1 MKRIIYTLLSLI
13 MTALTVGAQGWP
25 AQYDGV
31 MLQGFWWDSYQQTR
45 WTNLEKQAD
54 ELSQY
59 FQLIWIPQ
67 SGYCN
72 SLTNQMGYS
81 DIWWLDHKSAF
92 GTEAELRS
100 MINTF
105 KQKGTGIIEDVV
117 INHKNG
123 NTNWCDFPNESKNGY
138 TLTWDNQSY
147 SAICKTDECNR
158 NGYKTTG
165 ANDTG
170 DDFDG
175 CRDLDHTNAQVQQNV
190 KTYLSFLLN
199 DLGYAGFRYDM
210 VKGYDPKYTGQYNVA
225 AQPQFS
231 VGEYWDRS
239 ASAIRSWV
247 DGTKVGG
254 KVQSAAFDFTM
265 KYQINSA
272 FQNGQWNALT
282 NNMLTKQKGYSR
294 YSVTFVDNHDTGKNP
309 ANTSD
314 GPLGKNV
321 CAANAYIL
329 AMPGTPCVWLK
340 HWVDYKGTLK
350 RLIAARHAAGLNNES
365 EIVASA
371 VTTDGFTLN
380 VRGTKGEVM
389 LVLGNAEPA
398 AGNWQLAVEG
408 VNFQYYV
415 SAGIDLSAV
424 RAVTDEDSTQE
435 APAKVVVPGF
445 CTVDD
450 GELCA
455 FFESPASW
463 GNTVHCWAWTNSPSD
478 NFTYAN
484 KGWPGV
490 ACTLIG
496 TADNGNKVWKWSWD
510 GTKQKNSAAT
520 QPVQIIF
527 NNNTSPQTADLDFV
541 NAGYYTMD
549 GLQANVLTTIKART
563 AASSTVPV
571 KVYTLGGKLVAVYPP
586 GTSVRNAL
594 LLLRPDTYIV
604 NGTKVISP
612 MK

>member
-25 AQYDGV
+25 SQYEGV
-31 MLQGFWWDSYQQTR
+31 MLQGFWWDSYSDTR
-45 WTNLEKQAD
+45 WTNLEQQAD

-59 FQLIWIPQ
+59 FNLIWVPQ

-72 SLTNQMGYS
+72 TTTMQMGYS

-105 KQKGTGIIEDVV
+105 KQRGTGIIEDVV

-123 NTNWCDFPNESKNGY
+123 NTSWCDFPDESKNGY
-138 TLTWDNQSY
+138 TLTWDNKNY

-165 ANDTG
+165 ASDTG

-210 VKGYDPKYTGQYNVA
+210 VKGYEPKYTAMYNTAVN
-225 AQPQFS
+225 PTYS
-231 VGEYWDRS
+231 VGEYWDTSVYKVRDW
-239 ASAIRSWV
+239 IN
-247 DGTKVGG
+247 GTKQGG
-254 KVQSAAFDFTM
+254 VIQSAAFDFPM
-265 KYQINSA
+265 KYQINRA
-272 FQNGQWNALT
+272 FQNGQWSALSST
-282 NNMLTKQKGYSR
+282 MLTTLAGYSR

-314 GPLGKNV
+314 GPLGSNV
-321 CAANAYIL
+321 AAANAYIL

-340 HWVDYKGTLK
+340 HWQQYKGTIK
-350 RLIAARHAAGLNNES
+350 RLIAARHAAGLTNES
-365 EIVASA
+365 EIVSASSPA
-371 VTTDGFTLN
+371 NGFVLN
-380 VRGTKGEVM
+380 VRGTKGS
-389 LVLGNAEPA
+389 VLLLLGDA
-398 AGNWQLAVEG
+398 AYDTSGYQLAVEG
-408 VNFQYYV
+408 TSFKYYV
-415 SAGIDLSAV
+415 STGLDLSAV
-424 RAVTDEDSTQE
+424 QAVTDQDASTE
-435 APAKVVVPGF
+435 TPTTVDIPAF
-445 CTVDD
+445 CTVSD

-463 GNTVHCWAWTNSPSD
+463 TGTVRCWAWSNSPSD

-490 ACTLIG
+490 DCQLLG

-520 QPVQIIF
+520 QPVGIIF
-527 NNNTSPQTADLDFV
+527 SNNGSPQTADLEFQ
-541 NAGYYTMD
+541 NGGYYTND
-549 GLQANVLTTIKART
+549 GLQANVLTAIANTEAT
-563 AASSTVPV
+563 DSAAPV
-571 KVYTLGGKLVAVYPP
+571 RVYALDGSLAAQWPA
-586 GTSVRNAL
+586 GTSVRQAL
-594 LLLRPDTYIV
+594 SLLRPGTYII
-604 NGTKVISP
+604 NHRKVTVRR
-612 MK
+612 